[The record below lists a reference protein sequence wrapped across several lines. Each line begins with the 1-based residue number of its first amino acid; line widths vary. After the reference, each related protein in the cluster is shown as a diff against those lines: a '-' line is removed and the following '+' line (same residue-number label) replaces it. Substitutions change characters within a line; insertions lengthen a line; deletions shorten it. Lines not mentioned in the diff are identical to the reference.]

1 MYVAVT
7 SPEQEIRTNM
17 ETFIQPAEAGVKRL
31 LKASQLDSSD
41 LTPEH
46 LRHFFGLGTKEEP
59 EGIVGLELFD
69 TVALLR
75 SLAVDSSRRGIGLGS
90 KLIAHAED
98 YARNL
103 GIKSLYLLTNTA
115 ESFFKHRGYKCTGRD
130 DAPSAIRETKEFSE
144 ICLVSSAFMVKHL

>member
-1 MYVAVT
+1 MD
-7 SPEQEIRTNM
+7 I
-17 ETFIQPAEAGVKRL
+17 FIQPSETGVKIL
-31 LKASQLDSSD
+31 LNESQLIGSD

-59 EGIVGLELFD
+59 DGIVGLELFG

-75 SLAVDSSRRGIGLGS
+75 SLAVVSSRRRAGLGS
-90 KLIAHAED
+90 KLLSHAED
-98 YARNL
+98 YARNK

-115 ESFFKHRGYKCTGRD
+115 ESFFKHRGYHRTGRD

-144 ICLVSSAFMVKHL
+144 ICPVSSTFMVKHL

>member
-1 MYVAVT
+1 MDIFV
-7 SPEQEIRTNM
+7 
-17 ETFIQPAEAGVKRL
+17 QPSEPGVKRL
-31 LKASQLDSSD
+31 LKASQLNSSD

-59 EGIVGLELFD
+59 EGIVGMEVFN

-75 SLAVDSSRRGIGLGS
+75 SLAVASSRRGAGLGS
-90 KLIAHAED
+90 KLLAHAED

-103 GIKSLYLLTNTA
+103 GIKSIYLLTNTA
-115 ESFFKHRGYKCTGRD
+115 ELFFKHRGYQSAARD

-144 ICLVSSAFMVKHL
+144 ICPVSSVFMVKHL

>member
-1 MYVAVT
+1 
-7 SPEQEIRTNM
+7 M
-17 ETFIQPAEAGVKRL
+17 ETFNQPSEIGVKRL
-31 LKASQLDSSD
+31 LKASQLNSSD

-59 EGIVGLELFD
+59 EGVVGLELFGA
-69 TVALLR
+69 VALLR
-75 SLAVDSSRRGIGLGS
+75 SLAVVSACRGAGLGS
-90 KLIAHAED
+90 KLLAYAED

-130 DAPSAIRETKEFSE
+130 DAPLAIRETKEFSE
-144 ICLVSSAFMVKHL
+144 ICPVSSAFMVKHL